1 MSEEV
6 LAKDHEKQE
15 LSKKYMEE
23 SFALVNQQRHGLFS
37 QSGSLAIRENT
48 YAQRNFLKETM
59 MDEFQLNL
67 LTF

>member
-1 MSEEV
+1 M
-6 LAKDHEKQE
+6 K
-15 LSKKYMEE
+15 E

-37 QSGSLAIRENT
+37 QPGSLAIRENT
-48 YAQRNFLKETM
+48 FAQRNFLKETM